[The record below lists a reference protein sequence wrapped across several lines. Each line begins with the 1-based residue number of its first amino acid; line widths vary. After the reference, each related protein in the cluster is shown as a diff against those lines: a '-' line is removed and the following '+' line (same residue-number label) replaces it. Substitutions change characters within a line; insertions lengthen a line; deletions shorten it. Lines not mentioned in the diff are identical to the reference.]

1 MCHYGCYAALTW
13 NIDDL
18 IPPSERYI
26 YNFSS
31 KQELKKWHLYS
42 DSQYGGLSS
51 AALEITNAGKE
62 QSGTG

>member
-1 MCHYGCYAALTW
+1 MIVFPCIIIAAFTW

-31 KQELKKWHLYS
+31 KEELKKWHLYS
-42 DSQYGGLSS
+42 DSQYEGSPLP
-51 AALEITNAGKE
+51 LYP
-62 QSGTG
+62 